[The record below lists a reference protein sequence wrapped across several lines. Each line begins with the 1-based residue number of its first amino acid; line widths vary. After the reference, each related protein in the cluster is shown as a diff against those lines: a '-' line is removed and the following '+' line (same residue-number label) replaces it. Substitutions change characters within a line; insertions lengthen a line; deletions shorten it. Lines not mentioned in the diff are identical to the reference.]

1 MKTPTLYHPH
11 FFLIIAAVAGI
22 CTAFASISSAAT
34 STWTGGNS
42 TWETGGNWN
51 GGAPGNGDTAL
62 FPANASNTITISGTT
77 ATIGSLVT
85 SNTVA
90 GSLITGGTLAFAT
103 GGSLITPNN
112 GNTGSLIISSQIS
125 ATNLSVSGSRLRFN
139 ASNAISG
146 TLTLSNSSRVI
157 FNTPDSAGSA
167 SLVLE
172 TNAQAQ
178 IGEGIFANAV
188 TLNGSG
194 AGIYAFN
201 ISGKTLEVTGPIS
214 ESGGVR
220 SMSFSALND
229 NGTIIISGN
238 NTYTGDT
245 TIGRSSAGS
254 TTTIRITSGTAFG
267 SASTNANVTFITG
280 AGGPQT
286 LEMAGGI
293 TVSNR
298 NLTLYGAGISNKG
311 SLYNASGDN
320 TWAGGIDLGSTN
332 NATIGVTNA
341 TMLIVKGVVS
351 GNAAGGL
358 TKTGTGALVLEGANT
373 YSNGTTVSQGLLL
386 VENTIGS
393 GTGAGNVSVLSGAGI
408 GGNGTISGDLSFA
421 SGAKFEFTLNDT
433 LKVSGNISFT
443 DFSIN
448 SVVTADWNAVTNG
461 TYTLI
466 GGTGTFDYTGVD
478 FLTTKDIGG
487 GRTASLQQG
496 SLQMEVI
503 PEPGTL
509 SLLGLT
515 GLGLA
520 LLQMRRRSK

>member
-178 IGEGIFANAV
+178 IGEGIFTNAV

-220 SMSFSALND
+220 AMSFSALID
-229 NGTIIISGN
+229 NGAIIISGN

-267 SASTNANVTFITG
+267 SASTNANVTFLTG

-332 NATIGVTNA
+332 NATIGVTNG
-341 TMLIVKGVVS
+341 TTLTVKGVVS
-351 GNAAGGL
+351 GAVSGGL
-358 TKTGTGALVLEGANT
+358 TKTGAGALILEGSST
-373 YSNGTTVSQGLLL
+373 YTSDTTVSQGVLL
-386 VENTIGS
+386 VENATGS
-393 GTGAGNVSVLSGAGI
+393 GTGTGNVFVLNGAAIGGDGSI
-408 GGNGTISGDLSFA
+408 GGNLDFA
-421 SGAKFEFTLNDT
+421 SGAKFEFSLNST
-433 LKVSGNISFT
+433 LKVSGNITFSS
-443 DFSIN
+443 FSIN
-448 SVVTADWNAVTNG
+448 DVVVSNWGSVTNG
-461 TYTLI
+461 TYTLV
-466 GGTGTFDYTGVD
+466 GGTGTFNYTGVD
-478 FLTTKDIGG
+478 FVTVLDLGG
-487 GRTASLQQG
+487 GRTAGLKQG

-503 PEPGTL
+503 PEPGIVA
-509 SLLGLT
+509 LLGFS
-515 GLGLA
+515 GLGFILVF
-520 LLQMRRRSK
+520 RRRKG